1 MRWLVFRLV
10 KLFYARIVVRGRE
23 HVPVDQPAIFV
34 ANHPNGLL
42 DPVLM
47 MIGLQRPVWFL
58 AKSTFFAN
66 PIGKWVMET
75 FGALPVF
82 RQRDEGKRGG
92 PQGDARAR
100 NEETFA
106 RSRALLHG
114 NEALALFP
122 EGTTHSD
129 AQLRALRTG
138 AARIA
143 LSAEAEA
150 DWHLGLQIV
159 PVGLWYE
166 DKTTFR
172 TAVVLAVGEPFTLTD
187 YAEAFATDE
196 QATVKALTR
205 QIDDR
210 LDTVVLQAENAD
222 LLAAMPVVAAW
233 TLPDD
238 QPRDL
243 AQQHAWAGTLLQAY
257 RHLFH
262 TDPVRLEAI
271 AVKARRY
278 AALLE
283 SVGITDPWQLELPE
297 ASRWGLLRRVSM
309 LVIAAPFALAG
320 CMMSY
325 GPYRLAGSVAEA
337 AVRGDY
343 TQTGTFKLI
352 GGALFVLVGWI
363 VEAVVCGL
371 LFGWLWGVAL
381 FVAAPVLGY
390 MALRWGEAWHR
401 LREARSHQRLRGR
414 RNRLVELLAEQRQD
428 LTDDVRAAVA
438 SVPVE
443 AGA

>member
-1 MRWLVFRLV
+1 MNWLVFRLV
-10 KLFYARIVVRGRE
+10 KLFYSRIVVRGRE

-47 MIGLQRPVWFL
+47 MIGLRRPVWFL

-66 PIGKWVMET
+66 PVGKWVMET

-92 PQGDARAR
+92 PQGDARVR

-106 RSRALLHG
+106 RCRALLRG

-129 AQLRALRTG
+129 AQLRELRTG

-150 DWHLGLQIV
+150 DGDLGLQIV

-172 TAVVLAVGEPFTLTD
+172 TAVVLAVGEPLTLTD
-187 YAEAFATDE
+187 FADAYAADE
-196 QATVKALTR
+196 HAAVKTLTR
-205 QIDDR
+205 HIDDR

-233 TLPDD
+233 TLPED
-238 QPRDL
+238 QSRDL
-243 AQQHAWAGTLLQAY
+243 ARRHAWAGTLLQAY
-257 RHLFH
+257 QHLFQ
-262 TDPVRLEAI
+262 TDPERLEAI
-271 AVKARRY
+271 AVRARRY

-283 SVGITDPWQLELPE
+283 AVGITDPWQLELPE
-297 ASRWGLLRRVSM
+297 ASRWGLLRRILA
-309 LVIAAPFALAG
+309 LVVAAPFALAG
-320 CMMSY
+320 FLMSY
-325 GPYRLAGSVAEA
+325 GPYRLAGLVAEA

-352 GGALFVLVGWI
+352 GGSLFVLIGWI
-363 VEAVVCGL
+363 VEAAVCGL
-371 LFGWLWGVAL
+371 LLGWMWGVVL
-381 FVAAPVLGY
+381 FVVAPLLGY
-390 MALRWGEAWHR
+390 VALRWGEAWHR
-401 LREARSHQRLRGR
+401 LRNALSYQRLRGR
-414 RNRLVELLAEQRQD
+414 RSRLVELLAEQRQD
-428 LTDDVRAAVA
+428 LADDVRAAVA
-438 SVPVE
+438 VE
-443 AGA
+443 ESA